1 MFWSGVY
8 ISPEDLSHYGTYAP
22 YYALV
27 VVLIMEKY
35 AQRWQ
40 FNRLQCT
47 FDKVSEFKTLEE
59 QIEQIKQAKNP

>member
-8 ISPEDLSHYGTYAP
+8 VEDKDLNSYGTYAP

-27 VVLIMEKY
+27 IVLIMEKY

-47 FDKVSEFKTLEE
+47 FEKITQFKTLEE
-59 QIEQIKQAKNP
+59 QMEKIHHA